1 MDNTTLNKG
10 KENIRVQK
18 FIVLVA
24 VVLFVLKMAAWYLT
38 GSVAVLTDGL
48 ESIVN
53 VISGFIGLYS
63 LYLSAKPKDSNHPYG
78 HGKVEFISA
87 GIEGALITVA
97 GLLIVMEAIQSFI
110 DPEPLRSL
118 DLGIVL
124 VGISAVIN
132 YTFGYWAYETGRRN
146 DSLALQA
153 SGKHLQ
159 TDTFTTIGI
168 IAGLIF
174 IRFTGIEW
182 MDGVVAIFFA
192 LLIMRTGVKILRQAV
207 AGIMD
212 ESDEDLLEEMI
223 HFLQDNRD
231 PKWIDLHN
239 LRIIKY
245 GRILHVDC
253 HLTLPWYLTVKQ
265 AHVELDKIEELI
277 AKKFGNRIE
286 IFIHTDYCMEFS
298 CRLCQVENCEVRQHE
313 FEEAITW
320 TVENVA
326 TDGKH
331 QLDEQ

>member
-1 MDNTTLNKG
+1 MTKG

-18 FIVLVA
+18 FIVAVA
-24 VVLFVLKMAAWYLT
+24 VVLFVIKMVAWYYT

-63 LYLSAKPKDSNHPYG
+63 LILSAKPKDSNHPYG

-87 GIEGALITVA
+87 GIEGTLITLA
-97 GLLIVMEAIQSFI
+97 GLFIIAEAIQSFI
-110 DPEPLRSL
+110 DPVPLQKL
-118 DLGIVL
+118 DLGIL
-124 VGISAVIN
+124 LIAISAVIN
-132 YTFGYWAYETGRRN
+132 YGFGWWAYQTGIKN
-146 DSLALQA
+146 ESPALEA

-159 TDTFTTIGI
+159 TDTYTTVGI
-168 IAGLIF
+168 IGGLIL
-174 IRFTGIEW
+174 IRFTEILW
-182 MDGVVAIFFA
+182 LDGAVAIIFA
-192 LLIMRTGVKILRQAV
+192 LIIVRTGTGILRKAV

-212 ESDEDLLEEMI
+212 ESDDDLLQEMI
-223 HFLQDNRD
+223 EYLQENRD

-253 HLTLPWYLTVKQ
+253 HLTLPWYLTVKE
-265 AHVELDKIEELI
+265 AHNELDRIEELI
-277 AKKFGNRIE
+277 AQKFGNRIE

-298 CRLCQVENCEVRQHE
+298 CRLCQVQNCAVRRHP
-313 FEEAITW
+313 FEKAITW

-326 TDGKH
+326 SDGKH
-331 QLDEQ
+331 RLEQP